1 VIQDEKPR
9 SGYEERLLTELRA
22 LAERNAAE
30 APPEPAYRGRG
41 VARRPKL
48 ALAGLAGGACVAS
61 VAIAFSG
68 GDGRGSTAYAVQP
81 HDDGSVTIEIK
92 RLEDAAGLE
101 DELQAAGVP
110 AKVDFVQL
118 GRTCREPRFESAPPR
133 TLELI
138 GGLSIPVT
146 IGAVTTGPPELE
158 QRLARS
164 ISFTL
169 RTGAT
174 GDLQPGETLV
184 ITSRQG
190 VHPRAEPPQTM
201 TSITLAIA
209 RGSVAPCDP
218 VPARAPTLES
228 EEPGVKAS
236 P

>member
-1 VIQDEKPR
+1 MIQDEKPR

-30 APPEPAYRGRG
+30 APPEPAYHARRA
-41 VARRPKL
+41 VRRPKL
-48 ALAGLAGGACVAS
+48 ALAGIAGGACAAS
-61 VAIAFSG
+61 VAIAFTG
-68 GDGRGSTAYAVQP
+68 GDGGGSTAYAVQP
-81 HDDGSVTIEIK
+81 HDDGSVTVEIN

-101 DELQAAGVP
+101 HELRAAGVP
-110 AKVDFVQL
+110 AEVDFLAL
-118 GRTCREPRFESAPPR
+118 GRTCREPRFTPAPPR
-133 TLELI
+133 TLELF

-158 QRLARS
+158 QQLARS

-169 RTGAT
+169 QTGAT
-174 GDLQPGETLV
+174 GDLQQGETLV

-190 VHPRAEPPQTM
+190 VHPRAEPPQSM
-201 TSITLAIA
+201 TSVTLAIA
-209 RGSVAPCDP
+209 KGSVAPCEP

-228 EEPGVKAS
+228 EEPGAKGA